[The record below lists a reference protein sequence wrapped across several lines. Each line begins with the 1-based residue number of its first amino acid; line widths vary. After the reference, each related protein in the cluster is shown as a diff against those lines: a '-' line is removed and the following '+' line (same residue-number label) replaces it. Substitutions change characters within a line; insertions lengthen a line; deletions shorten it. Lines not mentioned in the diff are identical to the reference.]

1 MTELKLWGLSQ
12 WNLCCLI
19 TKSCLILCD
28 PMGCSTPGFPVLHY
42 LPEFAQT
49 HVYWVSDAIQP
60 SQPLSS
66 PSLPALN
73 LSQSLLFQWVGS
85 LHQVAKI
92 PELQLQSQSF
102 QWIFSIW
109 FPLGLTG
116 LISLKSKG
124 LNSQGS
130 SPAPQFKR
138 INYLALSLL
147 YGPTLTF
154 IHDYWKNHS
163 FDYTNLC
170 QQSDV
175 SAF

>member
-1 MTELKLWGLSQ
+1 M
-12 WNLCCLI
+12 LCTLTINSCSDV
-19 TKSCLILCD
+19 KSYPTLCNR
-28 PMGCSTPGFPVLHY
+28 PHYSMPVFPVPHY

-49 HVYWVSDAIQP
+49 HVHKSVMLSKHLILCHPLLLLP
-60 SQPLSS
+60 SIF
-66 PSLPALN
+66 PSI
-73 LSQSLLFQWVGS
+73 SLFQWVGS
-85 LHQVAKI
+85 SHQVAKI

-102 QWIFSIW
+102 QWIVSIW

-130 SPAPQFKR
+130 SPAPQFKS

-147 YGPTLTF
+147 YGLTLTS